1 MGIYRSENSELRK
14 SIGDNIG
21 QRIIIKE
28 SPGKRSKPL
37 EKSAII
43 ENTYKD
49 YFRVKFEEANRVGS
63 YNYTD
68 VFTRSVEISMYNG
81 ESYEP
86 LVQPQLEVKR
96 TRSEKDGWINE
107 TITETDTG
115 KIKCFVISKTF
126 SKMFIVSKSKDTSPD
141 IGSHP
146 NWTPNK
152 IININAN
159 QNDGTE

>member
-1 MGIYRSENSELRK
+1 MGIYRSEILDLRK
-14 SIGDNIG
+14 NIGENIG

-68 VFTRSVEISMYNG
+68 LFTKTI
-81 ESYEP
+81 
-86 LVQPQLEVKR
+86 EVKIDNGNGFEPIMEPHVEVKKR
-96 TRSEKDGWINE
+96 
-107 TITETDTG
+107 
-115 KIKCFVISKTF
+115 KTA
-126 SKMFIVSKSKDTSPD
+126 V
-141 IGSHP
+141 
-146 NWTPNK
+146 
-152 IININAN
+152 
-159 QNDGTE
+159 